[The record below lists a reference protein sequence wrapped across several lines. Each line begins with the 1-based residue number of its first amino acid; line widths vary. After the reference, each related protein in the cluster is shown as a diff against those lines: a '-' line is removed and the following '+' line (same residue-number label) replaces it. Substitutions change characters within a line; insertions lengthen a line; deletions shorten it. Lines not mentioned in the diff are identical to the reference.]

1 MSMNRKMNWLPDMD
15 LNHDKQIQS
24 LLCYRYTIGQTSGI
38 KVECSTV
45 ESRFVQVPKPETRAD
60 LRKERGRLV
69 RGLQAPFSKRH
80 ADEASALLISLFLN
94 RPSVLVFIR
103 QEFFQLE
110 I

>member
-1 MSMNRKMNWLPDMD
+1 
-15 LNHDKQIQS
+15 
-24 LLCYRYTIGQTSGI
+24 
-38 KVECSTV
+38 V

-94 RPSVLVFIR
+94 RHWPETGSGGVWAEPGFTALTR
-103 QEFFQLE
+103 QRGVRAPML
-110 I
+110 